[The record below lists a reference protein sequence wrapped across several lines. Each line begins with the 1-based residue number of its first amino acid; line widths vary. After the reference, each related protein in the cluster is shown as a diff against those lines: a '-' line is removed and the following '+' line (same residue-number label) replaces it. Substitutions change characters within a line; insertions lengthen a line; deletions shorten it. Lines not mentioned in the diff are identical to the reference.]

1 MRLLKKILGVDKPT
15 ATREVS
21 DADAAAVIA
30 AHPVVIAI
38 FWATWCAPCTRFSP
52 VFEEVA
58 AAHRGDAGIGFV
70 AFDVDACPAAA
81 RRHAVSSVPTVLAVC
96 DGTEVARTGPLPRAA
111 LEQFVERARASRG

>member
-1 MRLLKKILGVDKPT
+1 MMGVLALGALKLG
-15 ATREVS
+15 
-21 DADAAAVIA
+21 A
-30 AHPVVIAI
+30 AHAI
-38 FWATWCAPCTRFSP
+38 
-52 VFEEVA
+52 
-58 AAHRGDAGIGFV
+58 